1 MTVGENIR
9 AKRTR
14 KKMTLHDLAAEC
26 GIAVS
31 TLSRYETGHI
41 DPQLGALTRLAMA
54 LGCSARDLVP
64 TRVRP

>member
-1 MTVGENIR
+1 MTVGQTIR

-14 KKMTLHDLAAEC
+14 KKMTLHALAAEC

-41 DPQLGALTRLAMA
+41 DPQTGALARVAAA
-54 LGCSARDLVP
+54 LGCQARDLVP
-64 TRVRP
+64 RKGT